1 MKIEVDENKARN
13 TLLKHVRLLSL
24 GNILTS
30 VKAHRHTLIENILV
44 VLVKTKIDQFFR
56 HICRI
61 TGF

>member
-13 TLLKHVRLLSL
+13 TLLKYVRLLSL

-30 VKAHRHTLIENILV
+30 VKAHRPTLIENILV

-61 TGF
+61 AGF